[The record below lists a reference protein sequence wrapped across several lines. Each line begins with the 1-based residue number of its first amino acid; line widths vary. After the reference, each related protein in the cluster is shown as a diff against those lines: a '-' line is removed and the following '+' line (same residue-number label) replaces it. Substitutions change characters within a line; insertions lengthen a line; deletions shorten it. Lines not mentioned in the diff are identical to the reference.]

1 MKIAVFLFLSLLFIG
16 AVQNISVSIKIKSK
30 KDFVAY
36 ICVFRYVLLKT
47 DIADVMKKSEIS
59 PQKTLSFI
67 KQSNIFSCV
76 TLKKLRINVGVGIKN
91 NAFVTALTTALLAN
105 AVHAAVNAVQLIEKQ
120 NAEINIMP
128 EYGENVFF
136 FEADGIIS
144 LSVPVFCSCL
154 MLYAV
159 TNKRTERRFVR
170 DN

>member
-1 MKIAVFLFLSLLFIG
+1 MKIAVFLFLSVFLIS
-16 AVQNISVSIKIKSK
+16 AVQNISVRVTIKSK
-30 KDFVAY
+30 SDITAY
-36 ICVFRYVLLKT
+36 IGVFRYVLLR
-47 DIADVMKKSEIS
+47 ADVVDMMQKSKVP
-59 PQKTLSFI
+59 PQKTVSFI
-67 KQSNIFSCV
+67 GQSNILSCV

-105 AVHAAVNAVQLIEKQ
+105 AVHAAVNAVPLIEKQ

-154 MLYAV
+154 MLYVV
-159 TNKRTERRFVR
+159 TNKRTERRFAC

>member
-1 MKIAVFLFLSLLFIG
+1 MKIAVFLFLSVLFIG

-36 ICVFRYVLLKT
+36 ICIFRYVLLKT
-47 DIADVMKKSEIS
+47 DVVDVMKKSEIS

-67 KQSNIFSCV
+67 KQSNILSCV

-91 NAFVTALTTALLAN
+91 NAFVTALTTALLSN
-105 AVHAAVNAVQLIEKQ
+105 AVHAAVNAVPLIEKQ

-144 LSVPVFCSCL
+144 LSVTVFCSCL
-154 MLYAV
+154 MRYVV
-159 TNKRTERRFVR
+159 TNKRTERRFVC

>member
-1 MKIAVFLFLSLLFIG
+1 MKIAVFLFLSVLFIG

-47 DIADVMKKSEIS
+47 DIADVVKKSEIS

-91 NAFVTALTTALLAN
+91 NAFVTALTTALLSN
-105 AVHAAVNAVQLIEKQ
+105 AVHAAVNAVKLIEK